1 MKTMNEFAEQIV
13 SEIPLYLSEKVINP
27 EIRTESVLKENDQ
40 IYTALIIQEEN
51 VTNYPRIYLEDY
63 YFSYRNGTGMD
74 EILNELSGRYEK
86 LVEYG
91 KTLTKKAE
99 IMKEPEEAKKL
110 VTLRLV
116 NKDRNEKLLEDRP
129 HTDIGD
135 LTCIYDVDLGYDSRI
150 PITEKVQNQLGLSR
164 EELHDLAM
172 ENTPRIKPALI
183 QTVGE
188 TLPFGIGPGS
198 DSMLV
203 ITNKE
208 MIDGASVILY
218 PGVAET
224 IRDRLDGD
232 FYILPSSVHELMAVR
247 KEDARL
253 TALESIVRDVNENAF
268 FNNQQDILSDH
279 VYECTEKGLERAV
292 SRSERQRPAPELSMD
307 AR

>member
-1 MKTMNEFAEQIV
+1 MNEFAEEVV
-13 SEIPLYLSEKVINP
+13 SEIPFHLSERVINP
-27 EIRTESVLKENDQ
+27 EVRTEPVLKENDQ

-63 YFSYRNGTGMD
+63 YSSYRSGMSMD
-74 EILNELSGRYEK
+74 EILEELSGRYEE
-86 LVEYG
+86 LAEYG

-99 IMKEPEEAKKL
+99 VMKEPEEAKKL

-164 EELHDLAM
+164 EELHGLAM

-188 TLPFGIGPGS
+188 SLPFGIGPGS

-253 TALESIVRDVNENAF
+253 TALESIVRDVNESAF